1 MDCLFCR
8 IVAGET
14 PADIVYQDQD
24 VVAFRD
30 IDPQA
35 PQHVLIVPRRHIES
49 IATLTSEDGPR
60 LASICISASKVASKL
75 GIEKTGY
82 RFLTNVGPDAGQAV
96 FHLHFHLLGGRR
108 FGWPPG

>member
-8 IVAGET
+8 IVSGEI

-49 IATLTSEDGPR
+49 IATLTSEDDPI
-60 LASICISASKVASKL
+60 LASICASASRVASKL
-75 GIEKTGY
+75 GIEKSGY
-82 RFLTNVGPDAGQAV
+82 RFLTNVGPDAGLAV